1 MNAEGRGGIHSSSLF
16 KAGVVREVRE
26 KHTLWVT
33 GEIRV
38 QEEKAAGSKAL
49 GVDFASHTRG

>member
-1 MNAEGRGGIHSSSLF
+1 MNAEERGGVHSSSLF

-26 KHTLWVT
+26 KHALWVT

-38 QEEKAAGSKAL
+38 QAEKAAGSKAL
-49 GVDFASHTRG
+49 GVDFASHT

>member
-1 MNAEGRGGIHSSSLF
+1 MQKRGVGVHPSSLF

-26 KHTLWVT
+26 KHALWVT

-38 QEEKAAGSKAL
+38 QAEKAAGSKAL
-49 GVDFASHTRG
+49 GVDFALHT